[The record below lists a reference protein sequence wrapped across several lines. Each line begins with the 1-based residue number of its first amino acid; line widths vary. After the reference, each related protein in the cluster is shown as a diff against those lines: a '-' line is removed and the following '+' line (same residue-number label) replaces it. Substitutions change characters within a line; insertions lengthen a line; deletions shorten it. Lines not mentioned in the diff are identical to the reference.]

1 MVAEYA
7 GSEKQF
13 GGKTI
18 GLGLSV
24 HGHYND
30 GALFWFRQD
39 QATAATI

>member
-18 GLGLSV
+18 GFGL
-24 HGHYND
+24 
-30 GALFWFRQD
+30 
-39 QATAATI
+39 